1 LIADTIQGQIEPDIS
16 IYSSIVTY
24 KHGKGDIMVFL
35 IIFGGLIGLGL
46 LAWILINTFAIE
58 LHEPKNEEHRP
69 H

>member
-1 LIADTIQGQIEPDIS
+1 
-16 IYSSIVTY
+16 
-24 KHGKGDIMVFL
+24 MVFL

-46 LAWILINTFAIE
+46 LAWILINTFALE